1 MLLFFITSIVNV
13 SLSGYVGCTLYYSV
27 SLSVLCRY
35 SHHERILYENKIV
48 SFLLALGVVLGLS
61 SPVLAG
67 GPAQH
72 SNRPHD
78 VNMNDNR
85 IFMSDITSDDL
96 PEPEFGMSY
105 VFVHV
110 NFVGL
115 NGKPFDVDT
124 FFPDGKISLFL
135 DDYADEQYDSIRLD
149 ANQKTTVFADTPVKM
164 MSVLEGAVYVG
175 LEFPDDGISEDLQK
189 LVIDD
194 GYASFKMGERDT
206 DWNMTIYQ
214 IRNTDVIVTTPGYNE
229 NPSTDSQIQ
238 VNNLDGDII
247 EIEDEEVN
255 PLNLPKTSE
264 LTSVW
269 ESRST
274 VDIEE
279 INPGIGVVL
288 TNLNDEGL
296 LVDQSNPAKLFKPV
310 IEVDPN
316 GIEPTII
323 TLLEKKKISY
333 KFESISAGREL
344 PIEEVNNR
352 SLKTTMIL

>member
-1 MLLFFITSIVNV
+1 
-13 SLSGYVGCTLYYSV
+13 
-27 SLSVLCRY
+27 
-35 SHHERILYENKIV
+35 
-48 SFLLALGVVLGLS
+48 
-61 SPVLAG
+61 
-67 GPAQH
+67 
-72 SNRPHD
+72 
-78 VNMNDNR
+78 
-85 IFMSDITSDDL
+85 
-96 PEPEFGMSY
+96 
-105 VFVHV
+105 
-110 NFVGL
+110 
-115 NGKPFDVDT
+115 
-124 FFPDGKISLFL
+124 
-135 DDYADEQYDSIRLD
+135 
-149 ANQKTTVFADTPVKM
+149 
-164 MSVLEGAVYVG
+164 
-175 LEFPDDGISEDLQK
+175 
-189 LVIDD
+189 
-194 GYASFKMGERDT
+194 
-206 DWNMTIYQ
+206 MTIYQ